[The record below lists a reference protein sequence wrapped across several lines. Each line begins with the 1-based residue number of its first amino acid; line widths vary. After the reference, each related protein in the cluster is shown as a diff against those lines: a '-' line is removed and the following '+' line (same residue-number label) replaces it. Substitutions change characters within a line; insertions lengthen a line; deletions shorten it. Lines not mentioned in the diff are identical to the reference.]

1 MCPRT
6 ERPILAVALAMAL
19 ASGLVIDPATAHGLV
34 AAAPT
39 GLLRADDTL
48 EYLESRGLDELSVRR
63 LEELA
68 RATEGE
74 MRAAHLE
81 RLATLV
87 ARMLDESAEGPAQE
101 RLLARADALVAS
113 IDTTRG
119 DQLRLAAAR
128 TRYRAA
134 ARTAESIRA
143 GIAADGARAAS
154 TLEAQAAE
162 LLRIAGRADERVKAL
177 DRRLDRSEGLGR
189 DILDERLAEER
200 SLAGQARFLAAWS
213 LLYEGWLARTQP
225 ELEQA
230 KQLFADMLGARDG
243 QLVPADVS
251 EDLRREEAFASA
263 ILGLALVKARL
274 DGHAEATRWLALLE
288 SRETVAS
295 IRDAIDGWKMVA
307 ALDGGGFESARRSFA
322 RLSGREDIGNWAR
335 VAVARS
341 VEDGGTS
348 PEAAL
353 LQREALAQLA
363 AARDLAAIRALVT
376 RYGDAIL
383 GADASGFVPLYVRA
397 LRLYEESQAAIA
409 EAGADL
415 ERLAAPDV
423 RADAQASADALGA
436 ALAAADAASFPDAAT
451 ACREMRAWSLR
462 GAGEFAEAAR
472 AFDAVADE
480 RVGMRAENASRV
492 AIACIEDA
500 RAATKDPAERTKL
513 EAELVARVD
522 AFLSRFPGSDHVP
535 ELLVRK
541 VALSAT
547 PDSADVEELLRVK
560 PDSPEWLSSRR
571 QAVFALYRVF
581 RGGKAPRVETARR
594 YMEVLNELPVDDA
607 TGLPAG
613 SPAIAR
619 QALEVALATEIRDT
633 RLATN
638 LLDGLAKAGAAGA
651 FDLREAD
658 EELAYRRLQLAMYAN
673 RWADVEA
680 ALAPFEKPEATALWA
695 DAALRL
701 AIRGAEARR
710 RAADEDAPERG
721 GFVATIVRA
730 GDAIFERAG
739 GAAVALGAKD
749 ADRALL
755 DLARIALDAR
765 VELLRGSSD
774 PEEGKRGLVIADALL
789 ERAPRD
795 ATLLRA
801 AALCGERAGD
811 LERAAERLRALVGG
825 LPPRS
830 EPWFAAKVDQIRVLA
845 ALDPARARAVIA
857 QFRALYPELGPTAVR
872 DRILE
877 IERSLP
883 PEQAP
888 AGGAR

>member
-6 ERPILAVALAMAL
+6 ERPILAIALAMAL
-19 ASGLVIDPATAHGLV
+19 ASDLGLAAAAV
-34 AAAPT
+34 AAAPA
-39 GLLRADDTL
+39 GLARADDTL

-68 RATEGE
+68 RAAEGDV
-74 MRAAHLE
+74 RAAHLE

-87 ARMLDESAEGPAQE
+87 ARMLDESAEGPAQD

-134 ARTAESIRA
+134 ARMAESIRA

-162 LLRIAGRADERVKAL
+162 LLRIAGRADERGKAL

-189 DILDERLAEER
+189 DILDEQLVEER

-213 LLYEGWLARTQP
+213 LLYEGWLARTKP

-230 KQLFADMLGARDG
+230 KALFADMLGARDG
-243 QLVPADVS
+243 QLAPADVS

-363 AARDLAAIRALVT
+363 AARDLAAVRALVT

-397 LRLYEESQAAIA
+397 LRLYEDSQAAIA
-409 EAGADL
+409 EAGADV
-415 ERLAAPDV
+415 ERLAAPDL

-492 AIACIEDA
+492 AIGCIEDA

-594 YMEVLNELPVDDA
+594 YMEVLNELPVDEG

-638 LLDGLAKAGAAGA
+638 LLEGLAKAGAAGA

-673 RWADVEA
+673 R
-680 ALAPFEKPEATALWA
+680 WA

-749 ADRALL
+749 AERALL

-765 VELLRGSSD
+765 VELLGSSSD

-825 LPPRS
+825 LPARS

-888 AGGAR
+888 AGGAP